1 MRKLENVKMGPELT
15 NENLRFG
22 LNQKQLQLI
31 TETIVSFPE
40 IEKVFIFGSR
50 AIDTNR
56 PCSDIDLALSG
67 QQLTRT
73 ICNRFSSALDDL
85 TLPFLFDVV
94 DYNQIENDNLKTS
107 IDTEGKVF
115 FERKLNCA

>member
-1 MRKLENVKMGPELT
+1 MGKLENGKMGQELT

-73 ICNRFSSALDDL
+73 ICNRFSSALMIFLYHFCLMWSITIRSKTTISKQVL
-85 TLPFLFDVV
+85 TRKEKYFL
-94 DYNQIENDNLKTS
+94 NEN
-107 IDTEGKVF
+107 
-115 FERKLNCA
+115 

>member
-1 MRKLENVKMGPELT
+1 MKDDATILK
-15 NENLRFG
+15 FG
-22 LNQKQLQLI
+22 LTKNQMQLI

-40 IEKVFIFGSR
+40 IEKVLIFGSR

-56 PCSDIDLALSG
+56 PGSDIDLALSG

-85 TLPFLFDVV
+85 PLPFLFDVV
-94 DYNQIENDNLKTS
+94 DYNHIENDNLKTS
-107 IDTEGKVF
+107 IDSKGKVF
-115 FERKLNCA
+115 FERNLNCA